1 MPENQPVR
9 VWKRR
14 VEGWKGDRDPVYVG
28 RPGPFGN
35 PYELG
40 KRTALARVPAA
51 DLVTPWEYEGRISA
65 AGMVHEMVWPSG
77 NVTQHTIRYMTI
89 DEIIGTYRSALLYPR
104 PGLALVHRR
113 GHRLTRVTIDLVR
126 DRLAGR
132 HLSCWCRPGALCHAD
147 VLLWAANAPAA
158 EVTAAAAAE
167 EAKVRAM
174 ATRVLEL
181 HPELAVKEKVA

>member
-1 MPENQPVR
+1 VPETPVR

-14 VEGWKGDRDPVYVG
+14 VPGWKGDRDPFYVG
-28 RPGPFGN
+28 RPGPFCN

-40 KRTALARVPAA
+40 ERTGLARVPAA

-77 NVTQHTIRYMTI
+77 QVTRHTIRYMTVV
-89 DEIIGTYRSALLYPR
+89 ELVQTYRSALLYPR

-113 GHRLTRVTIDLVR
+113 GHQLTRVTVDLVR

-132 HLSCWCRPGALCHAD
+132 DLSCWCRPGDPCHAD
-147 VLLWAANAPAA
+147 VLLWAANAPDGEIRAA
-158 EVTAAAAAE
+158 VAAE
-167 EAKVRAM
+167 ETEARAM
-174 ATRVLEL
+174 AARVLAL
-181 HPELAVKEKVA
+181 HPELGPKEKVA